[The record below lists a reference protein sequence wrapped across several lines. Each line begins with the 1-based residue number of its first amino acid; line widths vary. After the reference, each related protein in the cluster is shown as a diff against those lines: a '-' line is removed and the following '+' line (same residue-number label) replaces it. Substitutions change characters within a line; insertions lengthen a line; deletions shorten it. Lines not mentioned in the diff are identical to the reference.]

1 MAEQLLDQI
10 KAMGRYRRLSP
21 SGQEQLAQI
30 VGKLRQVDLFES
42 LSLEE
47 LAYVAERSRLVRYQA
62 GDLIIRKGDTDK
74 ALYIIISGQIR
85 VWDRTED
92 GKARLLN
99 YHGVGDFFGEIT
111 LLEDKPRT
119 ANVDVVTD
127 VELVAFDREGFERI
141 LQHPQ
146 ISDYLRTWGQERIR
160 KSNQSFAG
168 KHWDEITI
176 VLAHKSW
183 FALLQT
189 ILVPS
194 LMFLFATALIIG
206 SIAFTSIAVEVLIS
220 VFLALLVG
228 VGLWTFWM
236 VQDWQNDD
244 LIVTSKRIIQ
254 IERVLIPP
262 FPMERHEASLN
273 QVQDI
278 TTRNHGLLTSLFGI
292 QTLSVRTASAG
303 MIEFPYLENAESIRD
318 KIFRS
323 RELAQVRRIGE
334 ERSQIRSR
342 LMEELDRPAG
352 QTYEPLGRE
361 EERPVTPEPVGLL
374 KFVDYFVPRMRIVK
388 PDRIIWRRHWLIL
401 LQEALAPIL
410 LFSFSAALLVLVLT
424 GLGLLGRLP
433 WHLVVPI
440 PVGATLI
447 SLFWWLWVYD
457 GWRNDIYIVTDERI
471 IDVEGSPFHLRGES
485 RIEGTF
491 DVIQSIDYNSPNW
504 FYRIL
509 RIGDVTIDT
518 ASQQAAFTFDL
529 VSRPE
534 EVQQEIFQRLTV
546 YREERAR
553 EETERQYAEFSKWF
567 GTYHRSVME
576 QKEY

>member
-1 MAEQLLDQI
+1 MTEELLDQI

-42 LSLEE
+42 LSQEE

-62 GDLIIRKGDTDK
+62 GDLIIRKGDTDQ
-74 ALYIIISGQIR
+74 ALYIIIGGQIR

-99 YHGVGDFFGEIT
+99 YHGAGDFFGEIA

-119 ANVDVVTD
+119 ANVDAITD
-127 VELVAFDREGFERI
+127 VELVVFDREGFARI
-141 LQHPQ
+141 LQHRQ
-146 ISDYLRTWGQERIR
+146 ISDYLRSWGRERIR
-160 KSNQSFAG
+160 KSNQSFQG

-189 ILVPS
+189 IFVPS
-194 LMFLFATALIIG
+194 LMFLSATALIIG
-206 SIAFTSIAVEVLIS
+206 LIAFTSIAVEVLIS
-220 VFLALLVG
+220 VLLALIVC
-228 VGLWTFWM
+228 VGLWIFWM

-292 QTLSVRTASAG
+292 QTLSVRTAGAG
-303 MIEFPYLENAESIRD
+303 MVEFPYLEDAEWIRD
-318 KIFRS
+318 EIFRA
-323 RELAQVRRIGE
+323 RELAQVRRIGA

-352 QTYEPLGRE
+352 RSYEPLERE
-361 EERPVTPEPVGLL
+361 QDRPVTPEPVGLL
-374 KFVDYFVPRMRIVK
+374 KIVDYFVPRMRIVK

-401 LQEALAPIL
+401 LQEAFAPIL
-410 LFSFSAALLVLVLT
+410 LFLFSAALLVLALT
-424 GLGLLGRLP
+424 GLGFLGRLP
-433 WHLVVPI
+433 WLLVVLI
-440 PVGATLI
+440 PVGAALI
-447 SLFWWLWVYD
+447 SLLWWLWVYD

-491 DVIQSIDYNSPNW
+491 DVIQSIDYSSPNW

-534 EVQQEIFQRLTV
+534 EVQQEIFQRLTA